1 MMKALLIATLM
12 LTPVMAEAKGKKV
25 KTKTKEDSPVV
36 TAAPKPTPV
45 TPPPAPKPTTTPA
58 TDAYT
63 QSQIDKALAATA
75 NRTPLDNCTYCGAAA
90 VARGEWV
97 Q

>member
-1 MMKALLIATLM
+1 MKYILIAALI
-12 LTPVMAEAKGKKV
+12 LSPVVAEAKGKKS
-25 KTKTKEDSPVV
+25 KPKPASVV
-36 TAAPKPTPV
+36 TVAPKPVAPTPV
-45 TPPPAPKPTTTPA
+45 TPPPAPNPTTTPA
-58 TDAYT
+58 IDAFT

-75 NRTPLDNCTYCGAAA
+75 NRNPLDNCTYCGAAA

>member
-1 MMKALLIATLM
+1 MLKQLLIATLL

-36 TAAPKPTPV
+36 TVAPKPVVPAPV
-45 TPPPAPKPTTTPA
+45 APKPTTTPA
-58 TDAYT
+58 IDAFT
-63 QSQIDKALAATA
+63 QSQIDKAMKYQ
-75 NRTPLDNCTYCGAAA
+75 NQNPLDNCTYCGAAA
-90 VARGEWV
+90 IARGEWV